1 MKGFGIIPQSVVS
14 STNVILETYFQ
25 CYHKQCTYEGC
36 CTWLVCILVQP
47 HHNIVLLLIDVNG
60 GSLFLT
66 SLPLFLSA
74 SHCQSL
80 WLCVFGL
87 PTALDSAQ
95 INTELSLVLVG
106 LGGLLCSI
114 ALFFFSL
121 FSLFFLFYLYSV
133 LWFQNCLK
141 LSPDYG
147 LTHREHCW

>member
-1 MKGFGIIPQSVVS
+1 MKAA
-14 STNVILETYFQ
+14 
-25 CYHKQCTYEGC
+25 
-36 CTWLVCILVQP
+36 VCILVQL

-121 FSLFFLFYLYSV
+121 FSLFFFFFICILYCGSKTVQSYLQIMALLTGNIAGSKQILYS
-133 LWFQNCLK
+133 
-141 LSPDYG
+141 D
-147 LTHREHCW
+147 TI